1 MATRS
6 RMKLGYST
14 LALTLG
20 QRWVVD
26 SSTEGLRRVAHLALY
41 LYHDHFT
48 LCNEL
53 NVCCLNLHACAL
65 LHCNAPLVFLVY
77 SCATVAANM

>member
-6 RMKLGYST
+6 RMKHGYST

-26 SSTEGLRRVAHLALY
+26 SSTEGLRRVAHPAQYFVPLIILFYAMNSTFAVRIY
-41 LYHDHFT
+41 MHVYF
-48 LCNEL
+48 
-53 NVCCLNLHACAL
+53 AL
-65 LHCNAPLVFLVY
+65 LPLCFLYIHVLL
-77 SCATVAANM
+77 